1 MKITPSDER
10 LLSLLR
16 EDARAST

>member
-16 EDARAST
+16 EDARAS